1 MPNYNKSFNF
11 RSGVQVDYDNFVV
24 NSNGLVGIGT
34 TTPQL
39 YLFNVYGDAR
49 VTGLS
54 TTKDLNVS
62 SVATVGFLTVSQGI
76 HVSSAVTATAF
87 YGDGSTLSNIVGFS
101 TNAWI
106 LNIAQTGLST
116 TLNIG
121 IGTQALD
128 AYDLVIGDDPLVS
141 EGISFVGSTGN
152 VYSSGIVTATSFSG
166 SGVGLTALSAP
177 QLTGTIDNAR
187 LPSNINV
194 SGIITAL
201 SGFVGNLTG
210 IASTAHSITTT
221 ANITV
226 NSINSGFSTT
236 GISTV
241 FTTSHVGTGGTAFA
255 ALNSGRIGV
264 GTALPTSELQIRK
277 ASGSLLE
284 VISDTGSSRISIGQ
298 SVGVGKSTGV
308 LRFGNQS
315 KAFDIIN
322 NDTGNINTILHGG
335 DSGIGTGRFDWLYG
349 QNLGITLMSLTYD
362 GKLGVGLTDP
372 INTIHVSGSSTVT
385 GNSYVGQNL
394 YVNGSVNASSYNLPS
409 VLSVNINSNSG
420 ISTFANINVQNI
432 GINSAS
438 PAATIDCKSGSGLFA
453 GIGINTNAV
462 PSVAFQVHDGV
473 SLFDRVGV
481 GTTSLKVESFGTP
494 GFQSFNDLLLYDS
507 ILNVDNSVNS
517 AIVFGYTGIA
527 NLKAAIDFSN
537 VGSTNGTIGTV
548 RGYMLPPFLSNTT
561 RNGIGGTEPG
571 AIIWNTSTK
580 KHQGYGSTNGG
591 TTYEW
596 QDLY

>member
-11 RSGVQVDYDNFVV
+11 KSGVQVDYDNFVV

-34 TTPQL
+34 TIPQL
-39 YLFNVYGDAR
+39 YLFNVHGDSR
-49 VTGLS
+49 VTGL
-54 TTKDLNVS
+54 TTTQNLHVS
-62 SVATVGFLTVSQGI
+62 GVATVGFLTASEGI

-101 TNAWI
+101 VTSWI

-166 SGVGLTALSAP
+166 SGAGLTALSAP
-177 QLTGTIDNAR
+177 ELTGTIDNAR
-187 LPSNINV
+187 LPSNISV
-194 SGIITAL
+194 GIVTA
-201 SGFVGNLTG
+201 SFSGNLTG
-210 IASTAHSITTT
+210 IASTAHSITTS

-241 FTTSHVGTGGTAFA
+241 FTTSHVGTGGTAFV
-255 ALNSGRIGV
+255 ALNSGRVGI

-277 ASGSLLE
+277 PSGSLLE
-284 VISDTGSSRISIGQ
+284 VISDSGSARISIGQ
-298 SVGVGKSTGV
+298 SVGVGKSTAV

-315 KAFDIIN
+315 KTFDIVN
-322 NDTGNINTILHGG
+322 NDTGNINTILHAGL
-335 DSGIGTGRFDWLYG
+335 SGVGTGRFDWLYG

-372 INTIHVSGSSTVT
+372 INTIHVSGSSTVSE
-385 GNSYVGQNL
+385 NSYVGQNL

-409 VLSVNINSNSG
+409 VLSVNINSSSG
-420 ISTFANINVQNI
+420 ISTFADINVQNI

-438 PAATIDCKSGSGLFA
+438 PAATIDCKSGSGLFS

-462 PSVAFQVHDGV
+462 PSVSFQVHDGV

-507 ILNVDNSVNS
+507 VLNVDNSVNS

-571 AIIWNTSTK
+571 AIIWNTTTK
-580 KHQGYGSTNGG
+580 KHQGYGSINGG
-591 TTYEW
+591 TTYGW

>member
-1 MPNYNKSFNF
+1 MPNYNKPFNF

-34 TTPQL
+34 TTPEL

-49 VTGLS
+49 VTGLT

-76 HVSSAVTATAF
+76 RVSSAVTATAF

-101 TNAWI
+101 TNSWI
-106 LNIAQTGLST
+106 LNITQTGLST
-116 TLNIG
+116 SLNIG

-166 SGVGLTALSAP
+166 SGAGLTALSAS
-177 QLTGTIDNAR
+177 QLTGIIDNAR

-298 SVGVGKSTGV
+298 SVGVGKSTAV

-315 KAFDIIN
+315 KTFDIIN
-322 NDTGNINTILHGG
+322 NDTGNINTILHAGV
-335 DSGIGTGRFDWLYG
+335 SGVGTGRFDWLYG

-394 YVNGSVNASSYNLPS
+394 YVNGSITADSYNLPP
-409 VLSVNINSNSG
+409 VLIANINSSSG

-453 GIGINTNAV
+453 GIGINTNAI
-462 PSVAFQVHDGV
+462 PSVSFQVHDGV

-494 GFQSFNDLLLYDS
+494 RFQSFNDLFLYDS

-517 AIVFGYTGIA
+517 GIVFGYSGTA

-537 VGSTNGTIGTV
+537 VGSTNGTIGTI

-571 AIIWNTSTK
+571 AIIWNTTTK